1 MGMGMELFTRELIDG
16 EAPLTDGLGILA
28 LWKTGLG
35 SIEGGARVPT
45 DVCLAV
51 GDGFVDIW

>member
-1 MGMGMELFTRELIDG
+1 MGTELFTRELIDG
-16 EAPLTDGLGILA
+16 EAPLTDELGILA
-28 LWKTGLG
+28 LWKTGLE

-51 GDGFVDIW
+51 GDCFVDIW